1 MEQLLNEKTRLEEES
16 RTLQEELRK
25 LENRSKI
32 LEEKV
37 AIQELRNENASK
49 KQVVR
54 QLTSKIGMLE
64 TQLEK
69 LVVGNTLKEEA
80 TATIEN
86 AENHKATTET
96 TAASEEGDGQDENII
111 RVVAL
116 DNEEEISETGEAEQE
131 KEKRFFY

>member
-1 MEQLLNEKTRLEEES
+1 MEQLQNEKTRLEEES
-16 RTLQEELRK
+16 RMLDEELK
-25 LENRSKI
+25 QLETRSKI

-54 QLTSKIGMLE
+54 QLVSKLGMLE

-69 LVVGNTLKEEA
+69 LTIGNTFKKEAIA
-80 TATIEN
+80 TSEK
-86 AENHKATTET
+86 AENHEAATELT
-96 TAASEEGDGQDENII
+96 TASEEGRGQDDDII

-116 DNEEEISETGEAEQE
+116 DNEEEMRATVEVEKE

>member
-1 MEQLLNEKTRLEEES
+1 MEQLQNEKTRLEEES
-16 RTLQEELRK
+16 RMLDEELK
-25 LENRSKI
+25 QLETRSKI

-54 QLTSKIGMLE
+54 QLVSKLGMLE

-69 LVVGNTLKEEA
+69 LTIGNTFKEEA
-80 TATIEN
+80 IATSEK
-86 AENHKATTET
+86 AENHEAAAELTT
-96 TAASEEGDGQDENII
+96 ASEEGRGQDDDII

-116 DNEEEISETGEAEQE
+116 DNEEEMRATVEVEKE